1 MAGIP
6 VGGVVIP
13 QEFDVTVA
21 DAVMALGTTFTDDVG
36 SIFTYVT
43 GVASVVDGDA
53 CQIASGHALV
63 RLLTANIGTR
73 YPLGVARAAI
83 VATEFGFA
91 QVVGHESGGGVNVLA
106 SAAAEVALQTTAT
119 PGELDDAATT
129 AITRI
134 TLATAQGG
142 SPGINTS
149 AIFRYPG
156 ID

>member
-1 MAGIP
+1 MPGIP

-13 QEFDVTVA
+13 QEFNVRSA
-21 DAVMALGTTFTDDVG
+21 DQIMALGTTFTDEVG
-36 SIFTYVT
+36 SIFTYVA
-43 GVASVVDGDA
+43 GVASVVDGDV

-83 VATEFGFA
+83 IAAEFGFA
-91 QVVGHESGGGVNVLA
+91 QVVGHESGGGINVLA
-106 SAAAEVALQTTAT
+106 DAAAEVALQTTAT

-129 AITRI
+129 AVARI
-134 TLATAQGG
+134 TLATVQGG
-142 SPGINTS
+142 APSINTS